1 MMGLQVIVN
10 IRSSTP
16 ASGCRAFP
24 WPVLEAGNGSFV
36 RGLYGVDLEHKEP
49 GRSFELTHRIEGAEL
64 IERWIRAGFVRFVC
78 SVSAPVSAY
87 RQLHVSENS
96 KHLVKWNPDDLGSYP
111 LFTPMIVCGQ
121 DIDHRIDADS
131 DGVNVL
137 WDGME
142 LRLMKGARLAVCSTF
157 ALQSGVRGLLDFCQR
172 EDLEA
177 GQFQIEPSSEGG
189 FRFKVQLAVDL
200 FRYLNREHS
209 RQEPG
214 GRNIMTHIVS
224 AALSRLQRDFGDDDG
239 GEGWES
245 YANLLALANEL
256 EKQGLP
262 NWSDDTFQ
270 PEIAAT
276 RLYPCRIPEA
286 D

>member
-1 MMGLQVIVN
+1 MIVSTG
-10 IRSSTP
+10 SSAP

-36 RGLYGVDLEHKEP
+36 GGLYGVDLEHKKS
-49 GRSFELTHRIEGAEL
+49 GRSFMLTHQIEGAEL
-64 IERWIRAGFVRFVC
+64 IERWIRKGHVRFAC

-87 RQLHVSENS
+87 RRLHVSEEPT
-96 KHLVKWNPDDLGSYP
+96 HIVEWNPDDLGSYP
-111 LFTPMIVCGQ
+111 LFTPMIVCGR
-121 DIDHRIDADS
+121 DIDHRINAVD
-131 DGVNVL
+131 DGVNAL

-142 LRLMKGARLAVCSTF
+142 LHLMKGARLAICSTF
-157 ALQSGVRGLLDFCQR
+157 ALQSGLLGLLDFR
-172 EDLEA
+172 PKEDLEA
-177 GQFQIEPSSEGG
+177 GQFQIEPSREGG
-189 FRFKVQLAVDL
+189 FRFKVSLASDL
-200 FRYLNREHS
+200 FRYLRHQ
-209 RQEPG
+209 RQEPS

-239 GEGWES
+239 DEGWES

-270 PEIAAT
+270 PEMAAT
-276 RLYPCRIPEA
+276 RLYPCKIPE
-286 D
+286 DD